1 MTSHTLTNV
10 LAAWTLAV
18 VGQVAMLAGGQS
30 APAPA
35 IDFDRMGP
43 KIGETTPAFSLAD
56 QNARTRTL
64 ASVLGPRGALLVFF
78 RSADW

>member
-1 MTSHTLTNV
+1 MNPNMRHILFAWV
-10 LAAWTLAV
+10 LGFAGV
-18 VGQVAMLAGGQS
+18 VTASAGGQS

-43 KIGETTPAFSLAD
+43 KIGETAPAFSLAD

-64 ASVLGPRGALLVFF
+64 ASVLGPKGALLVFF
-78 RSADW
+78 RSANW